1 MALLGSM
8 ALQGSVALQIY
19 GSTQIYGSSGIHSPA
34 DLWPYWDLQAGGCAG
49 GRAGEIQRSLTAI
62 FVAEACTCYGKREHE
77 QCWKPEPVETTSRI
91 DTQRRGMDLANVL
104 VLGRKTNGLWLRL
117 GRKTS
122 KPRRMTDVAPLRH
135 AQSSVPPRPAPVR
148 SPRPFSARL
157 LDGGQDASGPDQFKR
172 QSRATFRQTN

>member
-62 FVAEACTCYGKREHE
+62 FVAKGMHLLWQTRARAVLEARARRDDIADRYAAARHGFG
-77 QCWKPEPVETTSRI
+77 QCVGPWSQDKWP
-91 DTQRRGMDLANVL
+91 L
-104 VLGRKTNGLWLRL
+104 
-117 GRKTS
+117 
-122 KPRRMTDVAPLRH
+122 VAPWTKNEQTSQNDRCRPSPACAVVSASEARASQVAKAFLR
-135 AQSSVPPRPAPVR
+135 AIFRRR
-148 SPRPFSARL
+148 SRRE
-157 LDGGQDASGPDQFKR
+157 
-172 QSRATFRQTN
+172 